1 MTQPIMLQLRIIIIP
16 QADKIV
22 VHSVMQD
29 AVPSLLLKFF
39 DTGNLRIKYLTFVTI
54 INGMICLMNCFIMEA
69 IIKTTPHKEMRLPN

>member
-39 DTGNLRIKYLTFVTI
+39 DTGNLRIKYPTFVIVT
-54 INGMICLMNCFIMEA
+54 NGIICLMNCFIMEA
-69 IIKTTPHKEMRLPN
+69 IIKIIFYKEMQ